1 MEPIKNF
8 RTDSGFK
15 VSYQPT
21 EIWEIDTLPKVQVPM
36 TLFTQL
42 PNKGPN
48 LKYEVWILLSFSNI
62 EGYGFGR
69 QVWT

>member
-15 VSYQPT
+15 VIIRPT

-36 TLFTQL
+36 TMFTQL
-42 PNKGPN
+42 PNKGHSYLIKDP
-48 LKYEVWILLSFSNI
+48 I
-62 EGYGFGR
+62 
-69 QVWT
+69 

>member
-15 VSYQPT
+15 VIIRPT

-36 TLFTQL
+36 TMFTQL
-42 PNKGPN
+42 PNKGH
-48 LKYEVWILLSFSNI
+48 
-62 EGYGFGR
+62 GYLIKDPI
-69 QVWT
+69 